1 MEIIINN
8 NIASVNK
15 KVIQLSPIYLEL
27 KKEKNHSPY
36 NFMNIVK
43 K

>member
-1 MEIIINN
+1 MMEIIINN

-27 KKEKNHSPY
+27 IKKL
-36 NFMNIVK
+36 
-43 K
+43 